1 MLNNKTIMII
11 GATGSF
17 GQKFTKLILKK
28 FNPKKVICYSRDEA
42 KQFEMANDPFFKK
55 YKKIIRFFIGD
66 VRDHRRLLFAMQE
79 SEIVIHAA
87 ALKQV
92 SIGEYNPFEV
102 IKTNIFGAQNII
114 ECALSLGVKK
124 VIALSTDKAAAPIN
138 LYGATKLC
146 SDKLFTSANFYS
158 GKKDIKLSVVRY
170 GNVMASRGSVIPH
183 FIKNKK
189 KNIFTV
195 TDKRMT
201 RFNLTLDEGANF
213 VLQSLKI
220 MQGGEIFVPKIPS
233 YRIMDLVKSISDK
246 PKIKYIGIRPGE
258 KLHEELITRS
268 DSMTT
273 FEFKNFFIIL
283 PHQIFFSKKLK
294 KFLKN
299 YNLSNKLCKNDFYYS
314 SDKNKNFLSVQSL
327 KKLIQTIHLNE
338 N

>member
-42 KQFEMANDPFFKK
+42 KQFEMANDLFFKK

-66 VRDHRRLLFAMQE
+66 VRDYQRLLFAMQE
-79 SEIVIHAA
+79 TDIVIHAA

-158 GKKDIKLSVVRY
+158 GKKNIKLSVVRY

-189 KNIFTV
+189 KKVFTV

-213 VLQSLKI
+213 VLQSLRI

-233 YRIMDLVKSISDK
+233 YRIMDLVKSISNN

-273 FEFKNFFIIL
+273 FDFKDFFIIL
-283 PHQIFFSKKLK
+283 PHQIFFSKRLK
-294 KFLKN
+294 NFLKN
-299 YNLSNKLCKNDFYYS
+299 YKLRFKLCKNDFYYS
-314 SDKNKNFLSVQSL
+314 SDKNKNFLSIQAL
-327 KKLIQTIHLNE
+327 KQLIKNINLNE

>member
-66 VRDHRRLLFAMQE
+66 VRDYQRLLFAMQE
-79 SEIVIHAA
+79 TDIVIHAA

-114 ECALSLGVKK
+114 ESALSLGVKK

-158 GKKDIKLSVVRY
+158 GKKNIKLSVVRY

-189 KNIFTV
+189 KNVFTV

-201 RFNLTLDEGANF
+201 RFNLTLDEGVNF
-213 VLQSLKI
+213 VLQSLRI

-233 YRIMDLVKSISDK
+233 YRIMDLVKSISNN

-273 FEFKNFFIIL
+273 FDFKDFFIIL
-283 PHQIFFSKKLK
+283 PHQIFFSKRLK
-294 KFLKN
+294 NFLKN
-299 YNLSNKLCKNDFYYS
+299 YKLSFKLCENDFYYS
-314 SDKNKNFLSVQSL
+314 SDKNKNFLSIQAL
-327 KKLIQTIHLNE
+327 KQLIKNINLNE

>member
-1 MLNNKTIMII
+1 MLNKKTVMII

-17 GQKFTKLILKK
+17 GQRFTKLILKK
-28 FNPKKVICYSRDEA
+28 YRPKKVICYSRDEA

-183 FIKNKK
+183 FIKNKR

-273 FEFKNFFIIL
+273 FDFKSFFIIL

-327 KKLIQTIHLNE
+327 KKLIQTINLNE

>member
-66 VRDHRRLLFAMQE
+66 VRDYQRLLFAMQE
-79 SEIVIHAA
+79 TDIVIHAA

-114 ECALSLGVKK
+114 ESALSLGVKK

-146 SDKLFTSANFYS
+146 SDKLFTSANFYY
-158 GKKDIKLSVVRY
+158 GKKNIKLSVVRY

-189 KNIFTV
+189 KNVFTV

-201 RFNLTLDEGANF
+201 RFNLTLDEGVNF
-213 VLQSLKI
+213 VLQSLRI

-233 YRIMDLVKSISDK
+233 YRIMDLVKSISNN

-273 FEFKNFFIIL
+273 FDFKDFFIIL
-283 PHQIFFSKKLK
+283 PHQIFFSKRLK
-294 KFLKN
+294 NFLKN
-299 YNLSNKLCKNDFYYS
+299 YKLSFKLCENDFYYS
-314 SDKNKNFLSVQSL
+314 SDKNKNFLSIQAL
-327 KKLIQTIHLNE
+327 KQLIKNINLNE